1 MSLKEAIKELER
13 DCNTHFDSKIVR
25 AFVQVIDKYKN
36 VDEILDDL
44 SIKDF

>member
-13 DCNTHFDSKIVR
+13 GCNTHFDSKIVR

-36 VDEILDDL
+36 VDEILDEN
-44 SIKDF
+44 SSAM